1 MHLPRRATADCTVST
16 CCMPRQPPNNA
27 ASATRAQAEEER
39 AAAAA
44 KKDFFTRALADMRLV
59 QSKVQRAVVEAQQR

>member
-1 MHLPRRATADCTVST
+1 MTRLLCCATST
-16 CCMPRQPPNNA
+16 APSGPA
-27 ASATRAQAEEER
+27 LQAEEER

-44 KKDFFTRALADMRLV
+44 KKDFFTRALADMRLA